1 VTYFQVLQPEDQEQ
15 PLPADIKFNR
25 IISVRRRQT
34 YSATNFIRGLTGPW
48 PLTVLGFKSRDIEK
62 TLAQVLRSEVFD
74 AVQIESIHLAFYLEL
89 LRSAPSQPLLVSDW
103 HNIESE
109 LMSRYAECGQSFVKR
124 LVALRCARLLENKER
139 RTLKICNATTVP
151 SERER
156 QTLSQRCPEANLYV
170 IPNGVDTAFYQAEI
184 ELERLSQAGS
194 RRLILFVGSMDYH
207 ANIRAAEWFV
217 QQVWPRIETHYPD
230 IDFAIVGRDP
240 SADVR
245 QLASDRVLVTG
256 TVADIRPF
264 YHRAVV
270 VVAPL
275 LVGGGT
281 RLKILE
287 AMAAGVPVVSTTV
300 GAEGIEAENNIHLL
314 LANTREQFAAAVE
327 RLLIS
332 EEDRV
337 RLLNAAR
344 NLVKE
349 RYDWAAVGT
358 ALWRIY
364 GQLFDSPGK
373 R

>member
-1 VTYFQVLQPEDQEQ
+1 VTYFQVLRPEDQEQ
-15 PLPADIKFNR
+15 PFPEEIKFNR
-25 IISVRRRQT
+25 IISARRHQT
-34 YSATNFIRGLTGPW
+34 YSATNLIRGLTGPW
-48 PLTVLGFKSRDIEK
+48 PLTVLGFTSREIENS
-62 TLAQVLRSEVFD
+62 LAQVLRSEVFD
-74 AVQIESIHLAFYLEL
+74 AVQVESIHLAFYLEL
-89 LRSAPSQPLLVSDW
+89 LWSAPSQPLLVSDW

-109 LMSRYAECGQSFVKR
+109 LMSRYAECGRSFLKR
-124 LVALRCARLLENKER
+124 LLALRSAQLLENKER
-139 RTLKICNATTVP
+139 LTLKICNATTVP

-184 ELERLSQAGS
+184 EPDRLSQAGS

-207 ANIRAAEWFV
+207 ANIGAAEWFV
-217 QQVWPRIETHYPD
+217 RQVWTRIESRYPD

-240 SADVR
+240 SPEVR
-245 QLASDRVLVTG
+245 RLASDRILVTG

-264 YHRAVV
+264 YRRAVV

-287 AMAAGVPVVSTTV
+287 AMAGGVPVVSTTV

-314 LANTREQFAAAVE
+314 LANTPEQFAAAVE

-344 NLVKE
+344 DLVEE
-349 RYDWAAVGT
+349 RYDWVAIGIT
-358 ALWRIY
+358 LWRIY
-364 GQLFDSPGK
+364 EQLFGNPRK